1 MKKTTKLK
9 NRIIRLYEDWP
20 LKKKLM
26 LVFGATVILQAVSG
40 VIFNGVFTKKC
51 FSDMFVKYSNSM
63 LCNIGN
69 NARTHM
75 NNVEN
80 ISQNILYNERIYSII
95 CSNTDKFDLL
105 KAYDE
110 SLEIDEL
117 LKNISY
123 PQQEVEAIY
132 LYNQNGLCYRMN
144 GSDTSDTDELLE
156 NFPSE
161 SAIPVWKCVNGK
173 IYMGRT
179 VYNKDT
185 LEKIGTQILR
195 IRDGAFV
202 NEDTN
207 LNEFI
212 SLEIITDGY
221 EYMYSYRESAM
232 PTLDREQFDSLIAGK
247 NGSYVDRKNHHMV
260 FFLHMDEY
268 GWNLVA
274 MMPLS
279 KLYNST
285 NKVRNAVV
293 FFGIFT
299 CLLTLAMALMFCK
312 DLLNVIEVLINA
324 INDFEK
330 TNNISMVQT
339 DRKDEIGFLTVKY
352 NDLVKH
358 IDMLVNTVYKEQ
370 ISRRNAQMKALQA
383 QLNPHFIYNT
393 LEIINWKAQ
402 FHGADDVSDMIY
414 HLSGLID
421 AGMGKKRKFVTLE
434 EELEYIDHYCRISKV
449 RFGKNIE
456 FRYDIAQEVL
466 KTSVPVLILQ
476 PLVENAVIHG
486 TSKVGRKGI
495 ILIKAYAADDILM
508 IDIVDNGIG
517 IEEAQLRKL
526 NAHLE
531 KKSGQ
536 FEFCYGSEKEQGGI
550 GLLNANERIKL
561 NYGDDFGIK
570 VYSGYRHYCKICCRL
585 PCEE

>member
-1 MKKTTKLK
+1 
-9 NRIIRLYEDWP
+9 
-20 LKKKLM
+20 
-26 LVFGATVILQAVSG
+26 
-40 VIFNGVFTKKC
+40 
-51 FSDMFVKYSNSM
+51 MFVKYSNSM

-69 NARTHM
+69 NVRTHM

-132 LYNQNGLCYRMN
+132 LYNKNGLCYRMN
-144 GSDTSDTDELLE
+144 GSDISDTDELLK

-161 SAIPVWKCVNGK
+161 SAIPVWKCVDGK

-185 LEKIGTQILR
+185 LERIGTQILR

-207 LNEFI
+207 LNEFM

-221 EYMYSYRESAM
+221 EYMYSYRESAL
-232 PTLDREQFDSLIAGK
+232 PTLDQEQFDSLIAGK

-268 GWNLVA
+268 EWNLVA

-279 KLYNST
+279 KLYSNT

-299 CLLTLAMALMFCK
+299 CLLTLVMALMFCK
-312 DLLNVIEVLINA
+312 DLLNVIEVLIKA

-339 DRKDEIGFLTVKY
+339 DRKDEICFLTVKY
-352 NDLVKH
+352 NDLVLKCQSSFS
-358 IDMLVNTVYKEQ
+358 LPVPGV
-370 ISRRNAQMKALQA
+370 
-383 QLNPHFIYNT
+383 
-393 LEIINWKAQ
+393 
-402 FHGADDVSDMIY
+402 
-414 HLSGLID
+414 GL
-421 AGMGKKRKFVTLE
+421 FVLE
-434 EELEYIDHYCRISKV
+434 EI
-449 RFGKNIE
+449 
-456 FRYDIAQEVL
+456 
-466 KTSVPVLILQ
+466 
-476 PLVENAVIHG
+476 
-486 TSKVGRKGI
+486 
-495 ILIKAYAADDILM
+495 
-508 IDIVDNGIG
+508 
-517 IEEAQLRKL
+517 
-526 NAHLE
+526 
-531 KKSGQ
+531 
-536 FEFCYGSEKEQGGI
+536 
-550 GLLNANERIKL
+550 
-561 NYGDDFGIK
+561 
-570 VYSGYRHYCKICCRL
+570 
-585 PCEE
+585 